1 MALITISGYPSSGKT
16 TRANQIFNFL
26 QIKLQNPEYQ
36 GPNLKVV
43 LLSDDSLDIPRAA
56 YDDSKLEKAARG
68 ALFTAIQRLIAR
80 DTLLIVDSLNYIKGF
95 RYQVYC
101 AAREMKLRV
110 CTVYVVATPDLCRE
124 WNSKR
129 GDGHDYDP
137 DTIDNLIMRYEEPSS
152 MVRWDSPLLTV
163 MWEDADIPGPQIWE
177 AVTLGSI
184 KPPNSGTLSAAKAP
198 TDALHVLEQITASMV
213 SAILAERSA
222 SQLETLVSL
231 TLPGSIKLQLTLPSR
246 HITLSELQR
255 FKRQFITVHKKAI
268 TLGTTEKG
276 AVDWEENNI
285 AHKFATYLEDHL
297 RA

>member
-1 MALITISGYPSSGKT
+1 
-16 TRANQIFNFL
+16 
-26 QIKLQNPEYQ
+26 
-36 GPNLKVV
+36 
-43 LLSDDSLDIPRAA
+43 
-56 YDDSKLEKAARG
+56 
-68 ALFTAIQRLIAR
+68 
-80 DTLLIVDSLNYIKGF
+80 
-95 RYQVYC
+95 
-101 AAREMKLRV
+101 
-110 CTVYVVATPDLCRE
+110 
-124 WNSKR
+124 
-129 GDGHDYDP
+129 
-137 DTIDNLIMRYEEPSS
+137 